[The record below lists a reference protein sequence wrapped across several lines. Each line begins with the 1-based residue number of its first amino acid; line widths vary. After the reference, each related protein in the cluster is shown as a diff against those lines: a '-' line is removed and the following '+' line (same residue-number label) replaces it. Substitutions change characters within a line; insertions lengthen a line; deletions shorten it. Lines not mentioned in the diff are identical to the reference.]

1 MNILDYSE
9 NIYPYQEN
17 AHPYWT
23 VAEKKP
29 SHASLP

>member
-1 MNILDYSE
+1 MNTLDYSE

-23 VAEKKP
+23 VAEKKL

>member
-1 MNILDYSE
+1 MNTLDYSE

>member
-1 MNILDYSE
+1 MNTLDYSE
-9 NIYPYQEN
+9 NVYPYQEN